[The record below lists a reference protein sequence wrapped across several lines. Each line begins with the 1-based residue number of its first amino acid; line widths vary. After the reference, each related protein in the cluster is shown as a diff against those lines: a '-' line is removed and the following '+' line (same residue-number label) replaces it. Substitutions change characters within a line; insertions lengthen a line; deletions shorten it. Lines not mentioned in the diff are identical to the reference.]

1 MSEICLGM
9 VRSWGRW
16 SRLVGWPDWVRG
28 RLVLWEGGDT
38 VVLDI
43 SDITAISVG
52 VSRVSHNL
60 SAPIGQGHTVVAS
73 HGLGVRGLSLLG
85 FQVWST

>member
-1 MSEICLGM
+1 MLFLS
-9 VRSWGRW
+9 V
-16 SRLVGWPDWVRG
+16 VGWCWMG
-28 RLVLWEGGDT
+28 YGLVFWKSGDT

-52 VSRVSHNL
+52 VSRVSHDL

-85 FQVWST
+85 FQVWSS